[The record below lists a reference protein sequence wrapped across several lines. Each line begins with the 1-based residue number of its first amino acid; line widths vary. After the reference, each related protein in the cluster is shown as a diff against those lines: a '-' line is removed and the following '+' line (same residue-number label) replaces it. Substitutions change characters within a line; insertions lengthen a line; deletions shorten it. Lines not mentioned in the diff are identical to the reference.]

1 MKNHQ
6 FFALQCSIWIVG
18 STAAQTPVAK
28 IGFLV
33 IGIVYLIL
41 QFIAIKSEV

>member
-1 MKNHQ
+1 MKTHQ

-33 IGIVYLIL
+33 IGIIYLVL
-41 QFIAIKSEV
+41 QMIAIRSGE